1 MRPLEDFLRD
11 LRFGARALA
20 QTPLFAIVA
29 MASLAL
35 SIGANSAIFSLV
47 NTIVPDLASDATAVV
62 TLIIISALA
71 AYLPARRASRVDS
84 MLALRSE

>member
-11 LRFGARALA
+11 LRFGARVLA

-35 SIGANSAIFSLV
+35 SIGANSAIFSLA
-47 NTIVPDLASDATAVV
+47 NTIVPDLAADATAVV

-71 AYLPARRASRVDS
+71 AYLPARHASRVDS